1 MPKNQHILTITDP
14 LGNEQKLR
22 PRLELYSVNDFMG
35 EAKYGLA
42 IVLDTVAYPP
52 EEVEQYAVLTASFG
66 EFIGLKDCAYID
78 VNNCPFADQLLAQGI
93 AESTPY
99 TKQSGFCTYPLWHFK
114 GDFLKDIGASN
125 YEKYSAGYK
134 YENDEGDNESYID
147 DGDEGMDLS

>member
-1 MPKNQHILTITDP
+1 M
-14 LGNEQKLR
+14 
-22 PRLELYSVNDFMG
+22 
-35 EAKYGLA
+35 
-42 IVLDTVAYPP
+42 LDTVAYPP

-99 TKQSGFCTYPLWHFK
+99 TKQSGFCTYPLWHFN

-134 YENDEGDNESYID
+134 YKTTRETMKVISMTGTKGWIYHES
-147 DGDEGMDLS
+147 ESLSDSNRTGQKQCQVQEL